1 MSIAPCMTKKAED
14 LPKWLVASVLQE
26 TGDTSEKRG
35 TEDGRY
41 VSEEAVTVILPESLE
56 QGNRLDD
63 FSEKLDQAVGKQYQN
78 DMKYRPLGWGMQ
90 ETQPSGMNKKNGSF
104 ITEAAVLY

>member
-1 MSIAPCMTKKAED
+1 
-14 LPKWLVASVLQE
+14 LVASVLQE

-63 FSEKLDQAVGKQYQN
+63 FSGKLDQAVGKPHQN
-78 DMKYRPLGWGMQ
+78 GMKYRPLG
-90 ETQPSGMNKKNGSF
+90 
-104 ITEAAVLY
+104 